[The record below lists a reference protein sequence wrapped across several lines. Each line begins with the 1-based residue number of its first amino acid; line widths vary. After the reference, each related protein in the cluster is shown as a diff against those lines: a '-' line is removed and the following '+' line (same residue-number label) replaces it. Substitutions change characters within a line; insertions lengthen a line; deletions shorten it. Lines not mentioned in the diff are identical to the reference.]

1 MSAPGPPPALRQP
14 YRATPLPG
22 AFPSGK
28 RAHACT
34 RAVAEHV
41 IAATDPADRG
51 LPAGTPGVP
60 VPLPVREPQ
69 EVPATDQAIRAAG
82 CVSAARH
89 Q

>member
-1 MSAPGPPPALRQP
+1 MSAASPPPARRRP
-14 YRATPLPG
+14 YPATPFPG

-51 LPAGTPGVP
+51 LPAGTLGVP
-60 VPLPVREPQ
+60 FPLPVRELQ
-69 EVPATDQAIRAAG
+69 EVPATEQAIRAAG
-82 CVSAARH
+82 CGSAARH
-89 Q
+89 R